1 MDWKKWIATNVRGT
15 PMSLSWL
22 PKCFPLPV
30 ANYGV
35 TKWGADGKPAEGTKQ
50 MTFANL
56 TVGVDEPNTTVTIA
70 WEYGMTVPSQEAPKP
85 VAIDPG
91 SISFPVA
98 DLFTIRKLETKVQGV
113 DPTSGE
119 VTQKDV
125 EIYGFYVREGDGLLV
140 IEIVDVKE
148 SLEGDTVKIEIAKS

>member
-15 PMSLSWL
+15 PMSLTWL

-35 TKWGADGKPAEGTKQ
+35 TKWGADGKPTSGTKQ

-56 TVGVDEPNTTVTIA
+56 DVAADRASATVTIS
-70 WEYGMTVPSQEAPKP
+70 WQYGMTVPSPETPKP

-91 SISFPVA
+91 SISFPMTDVY
-98 DLFTIRKLETKVQGV
+98 TIRKMETKVQGV

-119 VTQKDV
+119 VVVKDV
-125 EIYGFYVREGDGLLV
+125 EVYAFYVREATELLV
-140 IEIVDVKE
+140 IEVVDMKE
-148 SLEGDTVKIEIAKS
+148 NLEGDTIKIEIAKS